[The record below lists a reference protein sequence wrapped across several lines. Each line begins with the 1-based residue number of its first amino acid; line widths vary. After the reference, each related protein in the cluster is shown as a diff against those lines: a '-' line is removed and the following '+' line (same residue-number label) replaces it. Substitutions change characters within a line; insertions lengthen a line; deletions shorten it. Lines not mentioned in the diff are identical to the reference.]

1 MTFKGVLAN
10 IYNNKKKMHGGEF
23 LPKKYFIFAMIFIIF
38 VKIVKCAMSLFYWIF
53 KIIILFL

>member
-1 MTFKGVLAN
+1 
-10 IYNNKKKMHGGEF
+10 MHGGEF